1 MISWGTSYDF
11 IGEYSSVSPEE
22 CKICSDQNK
31 PVYKG
36 EQAYFKL
43 YGMGIFPTGK
53 SYFKTCT
60 SCNTRLK
67 VKSNDINLSSV
78 KNALP
83 GKNKFKYFA
92 GWVVIIIVAML
103 ILWLYLEYTS

>member
-11 IGEYSSVSPEE
+11 IGEYSNVPPEE
-22 CKICSDQNK
+22 CKICSDKNK
-31 PVYKG
+31 PVYKL

-43 YGMGIFPTGK
+43 YGMGIFPTK
-53 SYFKTCT
+53 KFYYKTCV

-67 VKSNDINLSSV
+67 VKNNDINLNSV

-83 GKNKFKYFA
+83 SKNKFKYFA
-92 GWVVIIIVAML
+92 GWIVIGLIGLL
-103 ILWLYLEYTS
+103 ILWLYLEFSS